1 MYTDFSEFVAAQ
13 AGRLAT
19 WRAKTRPWED
29 GPQSRLC
36 RPSRMCPASPPPP
49 YRPPFRASARAAAAA
64 AEEPPRTRRR
74 AARGR
79 RYPQARTARLPGHR
93 PRRGLPRQHVRRSAR
108 GRAAALPRLP
118 PALREPHSF
127 RAVRFRVLEP
137 QSSLGGRVF
146 WAKDG
151 ALSSQFA
158 RPHVQ

>member
-13 AGRLAT
+13 PGRLAT
-19 WRAKTRPWED
+19 WRAKTRPWEA

-64 AEEPPRTRRR
+64 AAAAAKAAAEVPPRTRRP

-79 RYPQARTARLPGHR
+79 RCPPARTARLPGHR

-127 RAVRFRVLEP
+127 RAVRF
-137 QSSLGGRVF
+137 GCAKGRC
-146 WAKDG
+146 G
-151 ALSSQFA
+151 ALLVVLFA